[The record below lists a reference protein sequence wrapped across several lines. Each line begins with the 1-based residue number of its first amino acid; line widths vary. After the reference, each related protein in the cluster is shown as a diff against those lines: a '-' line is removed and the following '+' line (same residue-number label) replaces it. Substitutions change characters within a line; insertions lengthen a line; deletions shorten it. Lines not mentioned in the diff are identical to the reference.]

1 MIRNL
6 RLPEYVYKLS
16 SKEIILAL
24 LQGIAVE
31 VLLTY
36 FFYRSS
42 IWGILLLPIIPLYAL
57 MKLKEVNEKKKWEIL
72 LQFKEMLGSVNNSIQ
87 AGYSIENAFISCRK
101 DMVGLYG
108 TEAVIVKELN
118 IVIQGMKNNCTI
130 TSMLVGMAAH
140 TGIEEI
146 REYASVM
153 AVAKNSGTRIR
164 EIMDSYIKTIDEKL
178 SVMQEIETMTSRARY
193 EQQIMNAVPFVI
205 LLYVDTTN
213 KGFFDVLYK
222 NILGNIVMSITLTIY
237 IASILISRRIIRIEL

>member
-16 SKEIILAL
+16 PKEITLAL
-24 LQGIAVE
+24 LKGIAVE
-31 VLLTY
+31 ALLTY
-36 FFYRSS
+36 FFYRSL
-42 IWGILLLPIIPLYAL
+42 IWGIILIPIIPMYAL
-57 MKLKEVNEKKKWEIL
+57 MKLKEVTEKKKWEIL
-72 LQFKEMLGSVNNSIQ
+72 LQFKEMLASVNNSIQ

-101 DMVGLYG
+101 DMLELYG
-108 TEAVIVKELN
+108 GDAVIVKELS
-118 IVIQGMKNNCTI
+118 ILIQGMKNNCTV
-130 TSMLVGMAAH
+130 TGMLMGMANH

-153 AVAKNSGTRIR
+153 TIAKSSGTRIR

-205 LLYVDTTN
+205 LMYVDTTN
-213 KGFFDVLYK
+213 KGFFDVLYS
-222 NILGNIVMSITLTIY
+222 NILGNIVMSVTLTIY
-237 IASILISRRIIRIEL
+237 IVSILISRRIINIEL

>member
-16 SKEIILAL
+16 PKEITLAL
-24 LQGIAVE
+24 LKGIAVE
-31 VLLTY
+31 ALLTY
-36 FFYRSS
+36 FFYRSL
-42 IWGILLLPIIPLYAL
+42 IWGIILIPIIPMYAL
-57 MKLKEVNEKKKWEIL
+57 MKLKEVTEKKKWEIL
-72 LQFKEMLGSVNNSIQ
+72 LQFKEMLASVNNSIQ

-101 DMVGLYG
+101 DLLELYG
-108 TEAVIVKELN
+108 GDAVTVT
-118 IVIQGMKNNCTI
+118 GML
-130 TSMLVGMAAH
+130 MGMANH

-153 AVAKNSGTRIR
+153 TIAKSSGTRIR

-205 LLYVDTTN
+205 LMYVDTTN
-213 KGFFDVLYK
+213 KGFFDVLYS
-222 NILGNIVMSITLTIY
+222 NILGNIVMSVTLTIY
-237 IASILISRRIIRIEL
+237 IVSILISRRIINIEL

>member
-72 LQFKEMLGSVNNSIQ
+72 LQFKEMLGSVHNSIQ
-87 AGYSIENAFISCRK
+87 AG
-101 DMVGLYG
+101 
-108 TEAVIVKELN
+108 
-118 IVIQGMKNNCTI
+118 
-130 TSMLVGMAAH
+130 
-140 TGIEEI
+140 
-146 REYASVM
+146 
-153 AVAKNSGTRIR
+153 
-164 EIMDSYIKTIDEKL
+164 
-178 SVMQEIETMTSRARY
+178 
-193 EQQIMNAVPFVI
+193 
-205 LLYVDTTN
+205 
-213 KGFFDVLYK
+213 
-222 NILGNIVMSITLTIY
+222 
-237 IASILISRRIIRIEL
+237 

>member
-1 MIRNL
+1 MIRKM
-6 RLPEYVYKLS
+6 EQ
-16 SKEIILAL
+16 EIDNVTHPPHYT
-24 LQGIAVE
+24 QG
-31 VLLTY
+31 
-36 FFYRSS
+36 
-42 IWGILLLPIIPLYAL
+42 GIECIDA
-57 MKLKEVNEKKKWEIL
+57 ME
-72 LQFKEMLGSVNNSIQ
+72 
-87 AGYSIENAFISCRK
+87 AA
-101 DMVGLYG
+101 YG